1 MSFPRKTLGVGE
13 VMKGHALTSRPDSNI
28 SSGDTLIQ
36 LMTGGQNSW
45 ETAISLGCGAPRY
58 KVRVRATKWGTQ
70 SPKNPWKKT
79 QE

>member
-1 MSFPRKTLGVGE
+1 MSFFLITLGVGE
-13 VMKGHALTSRPDSNI
+13 VMKGQALTPHPDSNI

-45 ETAISLGCGAPRY
+45 ETAILLGCGTP
-58 KVRVRATKWGTQ
+58 KVQ
-70 SPKNPWKKT
+70 SEGQSHKMGPSLQRTPGKKT